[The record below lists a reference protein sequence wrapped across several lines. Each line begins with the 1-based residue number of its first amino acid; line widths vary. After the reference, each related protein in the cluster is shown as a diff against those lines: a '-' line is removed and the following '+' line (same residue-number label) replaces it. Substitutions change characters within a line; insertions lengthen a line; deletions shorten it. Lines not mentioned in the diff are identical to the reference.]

1 VALNPRSFVKGST
14 ALYDRIGD
22 VNAFALV
29 QQHFEQLQR
38 VTTRH
43 GGAIIKS
50 IGDAIMVAFVDPA
63 DAVPAAID
71 LRREIAAFDLR
82 QPDRALIRKIGVHW
96 GAAITVTLNDR
107 LDCFGQTVNIAARV
121 QNLADADEI
130 CISGDAYDAVGVK
143 EKQRAPAWAR
153 RSPQSKPAGRPP
165 GAPGSASSTRQR
177 AGRRR
182 RASTATATSACSH
195 PTHPCAPLLATR
207 LFGSKRRA

>member
-1 VALNPRSFVKGST
+1 VASNLLSFVKGST
-14 ALYDRIGD
+14 ALYERIGD

-63 DAVPAAID
+63 DAVAAAID
-71 LRREIAAFDLR
+71 MRREIAASNLR
-82 QPDRALIRKIGVHW
+82 QPDRALILKIGVHR
-96 GAAITVTLNDR
+96 GAAIAVTLNDR

-130 CISGDAYDAVGVK
+130 CISRDAYDANGVK
-143 EKQRAPAWAR
+143 EKQRAPAWRSAIPAVEAGGQAAR
-153 RSPQSKPAGRPP
+153 GCRVRFEHAAAHRVSPPCVHRHRDFCMLAPHPP
-165 GAPGSASSTRQR
+165 LR
-177 AGRRR
+177 A
-182 RASTATATSACSH
+182 AACDTTV
-195 PTHPCAPLLATR
+195 PVEA
-207 LFGSKRRA
+207 